1 MEIQEKIKRI
11 NEILDRI
18 KGIDEEKYKIFLERL
33 IEAVKESQNGNSN
46 LIDEVIFDIL
56 YYYESRTL
64 NQLVVTPTRKVSIFD
79 RIISKIKK
87 PSNESEIARLA
98 KALPSKIK
106 AQSDSLSA
114 SDERTPIYDFF
125 DGISRSYL
133 LADFFNTEPRY
144 YKFVDGDGYGDVFS
158 VFAKENDLDYSISIG
173 RGIEIPLKG
182 REGENFLSML
192 LLAELL
198 ESQNVI
204 NSIGTE
210 LKDSIKESNNDKFK
224 AREIFFKRIMKNST
238 YREAYKSYERA
249 HEEYLRTSARFRE
262 EERRKE
268 LDKKYPSAI
277 DLLKVKV
284 PDINE
289 ERSFATGESYV
300 KNGEDTEITHEE
312 QD

>member
-18 KGIDEEKYKIFLERL
+18 KGIDDEKYKIFLERL

-56 YYYESRTL
+56 YYYESKTL

-79 RIISKIKK
+79 RLISKIKK
-87 PSNESEIARLA
+87 PNDESEIARLA

-133 LADFFNTEPRY
+133 LEDFFSPEPRY

-158 VFAKENDLDYSISIG
+158 VFAEDDLYYSISIG
-173 RGIEIPLKG
+173 RGIEIPLEG
-182 REGENFLSML
+182 REEEKFLSML

-210 LKDSIKESNNDKFK
+210 LKDSIKESNNNIFK
-224 AREIFFKRIMKNST
+224 ASEIFFKKIMKNST
-238 YREAYKSYERA
+238 CKEAYKSYERA

-289 ERSFATGESYV
+289 ERSFTTGESYV

>member
-18 KGIDEEKYKIFLERL
+18 KGIDDEKYKIFLERL
-33 IEAVKESQNGNSN
+33 IDAVREAQNDNGNS
-46 LIDEVIFDIL
+46 IDEVIFDIL

-64 NQLVVTPTRKVSIFD
+64 NQLVVTPTRKPSVFD

-125 DGISRSYL
+125 DRISRSYL

-158 VFAKENDLDYSISIG
+158 VFLQKDDLHGSLSNGKDFEVPFSG
-173 RGIEIPLKG
+173 ME
-182 REGENFLSML
+182 EDNFLSML

-210 LKDSIKESNNDKFK
+210 LKDSIKESNNNIFK
-224 AREIFFKRIMKNST
+224 ASEIFFKKIMKNST
-238 YREAYKSYERA
+238 CKEAYKSYERA

-284 PDINE
+284 PNINE
-289 ERSFATGESYV
+289 EGSFATGERYV